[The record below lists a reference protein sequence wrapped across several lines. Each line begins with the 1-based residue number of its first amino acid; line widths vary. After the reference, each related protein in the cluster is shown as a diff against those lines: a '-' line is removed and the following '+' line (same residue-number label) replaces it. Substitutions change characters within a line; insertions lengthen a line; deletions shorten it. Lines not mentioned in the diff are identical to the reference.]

1 MFSSFSRK
9 NKKEKQAMLDA
20 LMMVEHSIK
29 TELETYVS
37 HLRTVQLSYDNI
49 QRQNVEIIG
58 LLKTQKRGVKG
69 DD

>member
-1 MFSSFSRK
+1 VFSSFSRK

>member
-1 MFSSFSRK
+1 
-9 NKKEKQAMLDA
+9 MLDA

>member
-9 NKKEKQAMLDA
+9 NKKEKQAMLDT

-58 LLKTQKRGVKG
+58 LLKTQKRGVEG
-69 DD
+69 DE

>member
-49 QRQNVEIIG
+49 QRQNVEIIS
-58 LLKTQKRGVKG
+58 LLKEKR
-69 DD
+69 

>member
-58 LLKTQKRGVKG
+58 LLKTQKRGVEG
-69 DD
+69 DE